1 MKNSKKDIK
10 INKKMGKKHRIIVFF
25 TSFLLLF
32 TILLGVILFN
42 YYKKQPKITNI
53 VPKKYTQEKITVF
66 THGSFGSVIGLMNLF
81 KVLDDNVD
89 NTKYKKT
96 VSKMRKNPDFYSS
109 QTIMQ
114 KGLIKIEPTFDLAST
129 SNTHFAAYPIIK
141 AYEQFDQ
148 ENNKNINNNF
158 YTFGWSGLLSQN
170 RRRLEA
176 VRFYNSLSEE
186 LENYKSFEKIPEIRI
201 ITHSHGGNLA
211 LNLAA
216 VHTVINNFE
225 NIDLILKNTINN
237 DEHESL
243 KCMYEI
249 IKALPKKSAIKAYTN
264 QKKYDYFPENKN
276 LIVNELLMFG
286 CPVQPETESFI
297 LNNFFK
303 NIYSIYSQEDVIQ
316 DLDVF
321 STKKDSKRRFK
332 IIKNIDT
339 TKIKDKPKFVQ
350 LKIMTDREM
359 QKVIVN
365 TQQVLSLDTTTTQPN
380 RHYESFWQKLFSPS
394 RMFCK
399 KSKDP
404 THKELWFVSWNKLK
418 DKTSEPLEC
427 LPSVIFTPL
436 ILKSIENISNNTQ
449 DLDINIRLTSK
460 NLKVYV
466 FKHKEKIKLLENKVA
481 ISKNFVNSIKSKLL
495 DWAPSE
501 HSIKKDFE
509 TIKNYQAQN

>member
-1 MKNSKKDIK
+1 MKNSEKDTK
-10 INKKMGKKHRIIVFF
+10 INIKTEKKRRIIVFF
-25 TSFLLLF
+25 TSFLLLLTVF
-32 TILLGVILFN
+32 LGIVLFN
-42 YYKKQPKITNI
+42 YYKKQPKTTNLAS
-53 VPKKYTQEKITVF
+53 KKYAQEKITVF

-89 NTKYKKT
+89 NTQYKKT
-96 VSKMRKNPDFYSS
+96 VSKMRKNPDFYNS
-109 QTIMQ
+109 QPIMQ
-114 KGLIKIEPTFDLAST
+114 KGLIKIEPSFDITTTLNA
-129 SNTHFAAYPIIK
+129 HFAAYPIIK

-148 ENNKNINNNF
+148 ENSNNINNNF

-186 LENYKSFEKIPEIRI
+186 LENYKPGSVPEIRI
-201 ITHSHGGNLA
+201 LTHSHGGNLA

-225 NIDLILKNTINN
+225 NIDNVLNNAINN
-237 DEHESL
+237 DERESL

-249 IKALPKKSAIKAYTN
+249 IKALPKKSAIKTFTN

-276 LIVNELLMFG
+276 LTINELLMFG

-332 IIKNIDT
+332 IIKNADLS
-339 TKIKDKPKFVQ
+339 KIKDRPKFVQ

-365 TQQVLSLDTTTTQPN
+365 TQQVLSLDTTTTQQN

-394 RMFCK
+394 RMFSK

-404 THKELWFVSWNKLK
+404 THRELWFVSWNKLK
-418 DKTSEPLEC
+418 NKTSEPLEC

-436 ILKSIENISNNTQ
+436 ILKSIQNISNNTQ

-466 FKHKEKIKLLENKVA
+466 FKHKEKVKLLENKVA
-481 ISKNFVNSIKSKLL
+481 ISKNFVNSIKSRLL
-495 DWAPSE
+495 EWAPNE
-501 HSIKKDFE
+501 HSVKKDFE